1 MNMLLADIEDVVRIL
16 IILLIFGVP
25 VIGQLIAKFRQMPP
39 PGQRPLPPRP
49 ALPDKLTDQL
59 EDFLHHRVA
68 QKPQAKPARPAG
80 LRSLSPQAPQP
91 VRAEVVAEVKKPV
104 GGQVTEHVRQHL
116 DQQDFDRREH
126 ELGKKVAQVDQQTTQ
141 HFQQVFGHHVST
153 LEAMPAE
160 AASPPSAYKPPDLM
174 GLADDVPG
182 LFTTGLL
189 ELLTTPESLRQAII
203 LNEVLHRPEE
213 RWG

>member
-1 MNMLLADIEDVVRIL
+1 MNMLLADIDFQDVVKFL

-49 ALPDKLTDQL
+49 ALPDKLADQL

-91 VRAEVVAEVKKPV
+91 VHAEVVAEVPKPV
-104 GGQVTEHVRQHL
+104 GGQVAEHVQQYL
-116 DQQDFDRREH
+116 DQQDFDHREH
-126 ELGKKVAQVDQQTTQ
+126 ELGKKVAQVAQKTDQ
-141 HFQQVFGHHVST
+141 HLQQVFSHRVST

-160 AASPPSAYKPPDLM
+160 ASSSAYEPPNLM
-174 GLADDVPG
+174 GLADDVPA
-182 LFTTGLL
+182 LFATGLL
-189 ELLTTPESLRQAII
+189 ELLTTPESLRQAIV